1 MPPCLLETRP
11 ILPPMDFK
19 ATLMGFS
26 LSLMKDCRLKALAEL
41 ALKLSRCIYSL
52 MVLFVLLTS
61 GE

>member
-1 MPPCLLETRP
+1 
-11 ILPPMDFK
+11 MDFK